1 MPQEHVWKS
10 TETHLRETQ
19 IAIKDNQC
27 HLRHLLCSD
36 RPLRY
41 HRYKNLIIYERT
53 MQAYRRHR
61 CRNPQAS
68 GEQFVGGST
77 RHCIIRNLF
86 CSIVKFSKNKGGF
99 VVSISITV
107 QPTLLSLYRLK
118 KLRNICFTS
127 SESASLLRIVL
138 LFSNLSWEK
147 STTYSALT
155 TINLDSASVVF
166 THGNWKS
173 RKP

>member
-19 IAIKDNQC
+19 IAIKDNQY
-27 HLRHLLCSD
+27 HQRYLLCSD

-61 CRNPQAS
+61 FRNPQAS
-68 GEQFVGGST
+68 GEQFVGRSI

-86 CSIVKFSKNKGGF
+86 CSIVNFSKNKGGF

-107 QPTLLSLYRLK
+107 QPTLLK
-118 KLRNICFTS
+118 AKQEFTKT
-127 SESASLLRIVL
+127 ETPHLA
-138 LFSNLSWEK
+138 
-147 STTYSALT
+147 TATYWFVDGRPGGGGGGAT
-155 TINLDSASVVF
+155 PWTEAI
-166 THGNWKS
+166 
-173 RKP
+173 